1 MAVDLVPGVPPPY
14 KPLEHVRM
22 MSAEDLWDYDE
33 GEGEEGEA
41 VAGWTGHSSPDG
53 TAPPDLDAVLGRR
66 VGRVERTIL

>member
-1 MAVDLVPGVPPPY
+1 MNAPSRPAAY
-14 KPLEHVRM
+14 KSPWHMRM
-22 MSAEDLWDYDE
+22 MSAEDVWDYDE

-41 VAGWTGHSSPDG
+41 VAGWTDHSSPDG